1 MATPK
6 KKFSKKKTAI
16 RKKIWTKKA
25 EKKALVAFNWAN
37 LILKKLNN

>member
-16 RKKIWTKKA
+16 RKKIWIKKA
-25 EKKALVAFNWAN
+25 EKRALVSFRWAN
-37 LILKKLNN
+37 FILKK

>member
-16 RKKIWTKKA
+16 RKKIWAKKSQ
-25 EKKALVAFNWAN
+25 KKALTAFYWAN
-37 LILKKLNN
+37 FVLKKLNN

>member
-16 RKKIWTKKA
+16 RKKIWAKKA
-25 EKKALVAFNWAN
+25 KKKALVAFRWATFV
-37 LILKKLNN
+37 LKKSNN